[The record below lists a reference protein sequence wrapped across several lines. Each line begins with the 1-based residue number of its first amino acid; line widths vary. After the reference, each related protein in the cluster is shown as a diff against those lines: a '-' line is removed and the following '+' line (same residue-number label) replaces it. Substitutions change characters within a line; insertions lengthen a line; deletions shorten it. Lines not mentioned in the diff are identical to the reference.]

1 VKNQFLVRNRLT
13 MYQTPVRVGQ
23 RRMISEIESRLNSSY
38 THQMGSRIRWSHL
51 MMDSVLKGRSVRPL
65 EQMLKN
71 SFRRN
76 T

>member
-1 VKNQFLVRNRLT
+1 MQSYSTGLPAFFRSYARIPGV
-13 MYQTPVRVGQ
+13 

-38 THQMGSRIRWSHL
+38 THQMGDRIRWSHL
-51 MMDSVLKGRSVRPL
+51 MVDSTLKGDSVRPL